1 MTGDRETL
9 GKATYHLDDDTLR
22 WNPGARLDADAYA
35 RTRAAGFKWWRGS
48 EAWVA
53 KWTPGREDF
62 LLEFV
67 GEIGHEADPD
77 DPDARITRSAGRAA
91 AAESRSDARARA
103 AMQGLPPGGE
113 PVKIGH
119 HSEGRHRRAIERSD
133 QNMRKA
139 VEEGRKAEYWR
150 GRAAGAERRA
160 RQKSDPGVVRRR
172 IEKLEAERRV
182 VQRSLADLEA
192 RPPTPE
198 TQASWDRSAAH
209 WRRWTE
215 HLELR
220 LEFERARLASLNPE
234 PFAPATAYKKGDVVD
249 TKRYGR
255 CEVVRVGPKNVKVR
269 QLTGPTKGWEWA
281 VPPYELWPV
290 SPEEMPTSG

>member
-1 MTGDRETL
+1 MNGERETL
-9 GKATYHLDDDTLR
+9 GTAVYNLDDDTLR
-22 WNPGARLDADAYA
+22 WSPGARLDADEYA
-35 RTRAAGFKWWRGS
+35 RTRAAGFKWWRSS

-53 KWTPGREDF
+53 RWTTRREDF

-67 GEIGHEADPD
+67 EEIGHEADPD
-77 DPDARITRSAGRAA
+77 DPDARITRFAGRAA
-91 AAESRSDARARA
+91 AAEGRSDERARA
-103 AMQGLPPGGE
+103 AMQGLPPMGE
-113 PVKIGH
+113 PIKVGH

-133 QNMRKA
+133 QNMRRA

-160 RQKSDPGVVRRR
+160 RQKSDPGVIRRR

-182 VQRSLADLEA
+182 IQRSLADLEA

-198 TQASWDRSAAH
+198 TQASWDRSVTH
-209 WRRWTE
+209 WRRWAE
-215 HLELR
+215 HLDLR

-234 PFAPATAYKKGDVVD
+234 PFAPVTAYKKGDVVD

-269 QLTGPTKGWEWA
+269 QITGPTKGWEWA
-281 VPPYELWPV
+281 VPPHELRPV
-290 SPEEMPTSG
+290 PPEEPSTSG